1 MAGLKARDASMI
13 DVYLMG
19 KCMDAPHAGN
29 NFSGGNSNKSK
40 DQIVKSKF
48 LNAGSCSKLPKVTLV
63 PASLPF
69 LNENPL
75 GECTKKLS
83 MGEYRKK
90 AEGLK
95 CYG

>member
-1 MAGLKARDASMI
+1 MAGLKTRDASTI

-48 LNAGSCSKLPKVTLV
+48 LNAGSCSK
-63 PASLPF
+63 
-69 LNENPL
+69 
-75 GECTKKLS
+75 
-83 MGEYRKK
+83 
-90 AEGLK
+90 
-95 CYG
+95 